1 MMETVEIPKNAILTS
16 LPWNREDYYLDANF
30 DVLKAM
36 AETTRGRILFSYGT
50 GPPGSGKAQAHPRG
64 SRVADAVRTG
74 EIVVYACFPNSSCSN
89 GADFPWT
96 AKPEAR
102 YTP

>member
-1 MMETVEIPKNAILTS
+1 
-16 LPWNREDYYLDANF
+16 
-30 DVLKAM
+30 M
-36 AETTRGRILFSYGT
+36 AETTRGRILFSYRV
-50 GPPGSGKAQAHPRG
+50 SGKAQAHPRG
-64 SRVADAVRTG
+64 SRVTDAVRTG
-74 EIVVYACFPNSSCSN
+74 EIVVYACFPNSSFSS